1 MQWRLVL
8 ARLLSSVRP
17 QLKKAVDWSCH
28 LPPRTLQPSAKMSSD
43 EVAKAAAAAVEDAG
57 KPTIFA
63 KILSKEI
70 PADIIHE
77 DDKVNGYALRV
88 SS

>member
-1 MQWRLVL
+1 
-8 ARLLSSVRP
+8 
-17 QLKKAVDWSCH
+17 
-28 LPPRTLQPSAKMSSD
+28 MSSD
-43 EVAKAAAAAVEDAG
+43 EVAKAAAAVEDAG

-77 DDKVNGYALRV
+77 DDKVNGVTVLCACPV
-88 SS
+88 DKANWHK